1 MLIRESVKEGFVKKA
16 FLENTLKIGLIFSLK
31 K

>member
-16 FLENTLKIGLIFSLK
+16 FLENTLKIGLDNY
-31 K
+31 